1 MGDDSSDENVLLEK
15 CALCVVKGSCCHY
28 IGLPLCSDDRS
39 ALSAFKRVRPAAAVV
54 KAVFG
59 IKTCSDFG
67 LREEIK
73 PFQQA
78 RSEGGSQ
85 AMKIAVTKSAR
96 AGKQE
101 AITAKED
108 FQESASE
115 EERAERE
122 LTRVQYQK
130 HMKDLENMKAGES
143 LQRFK
148 ELHKEQNDGES
159 VSSGDE
165 AATVWAAEPRR
176 RLEKTRRGHR
186 ESAGLRSRRRPDDD
200 MGTRRHAHRD
210 ASGPERSDRSRRGP
224 FILSHLMLS
233 YLILSYPI
241 PSYLIVY
248 DLIVSYPIVS

>member
-1 MGDDSSDENVLLEK
+1 
-15 CALCVVKGSCCHY
+15 
-28 IGLPLCSDDRS
+28 
-39 ALSAFKRVRPAAAVV
+39 
-54 KAVFG
+54 
-59 IKTCSDFG
+59 
-67 LREEIK
+67 
-73 PFQQA
+73 
-78 RSEGGSQ
+78 
-85 AMKIAVTKSAR
+85 MKVAITKSAR

-130 HMKDLENMKAGES
+130 YMKDLENMKAGES

-176 RLEKTRRGHR
+176 RFDKTRRGHR
-186 ESAGLRSRRRPDDD
+186 ESAGLRSRRRPGDD
-200 MGTRRHAHRD
+200 MGTRRHAQRD
-210 ASGPERSDRSRRGP
+210 ASGPEREQRSRGG
-224 FILSHLMLS
+224 SA
-233 YLILSYPI
+233 
-241 PSYLIVY
+241 
-248 DLIVSYPIVS
+248 